1 MNYGLRI
8 MGSTRHRSSGG
19 YTHYNTITVNSGQV
33 TGTLTNFPMLFAGT
47 YTQLKTVA
55 NGGYVTNVNGY
66 DIIFSSTT
74 ASNGSG
80 ILPFEIVSYNA
91 TTGAVVFWVQ
101 VPSMAVGSVIYVLYG
116 DSAISTSQANPT
128 AVWDTNFLQVS
139 HMGQASGAQLLDSTS
154 NGNNSI
160 TNTGTQAAGKW
171 GNADNFAITE
181 YAAFPATLSGINASS
196 PVLTIS
202 AWVNFPNATNYG
214 IVLDTRSSGAA
225 GIVVYANISTGL
237 AQFVLSGT
245 PNLQGAN
252 IADGGWHYVSITYSG
267 GSSGTITGYV
277 DAQTPVSST
286 ATGNG
291 ITGYGATFNTGTKTV
306 GGGSYAYGLSTVQ
319 EMRVSKIAR
328 AAAWFAAEYN
338 NQSAPATF
346 YAVT

>member
-8 MGSTRHRSSGG
+8 MGSTRHRSSG

-128 AVWDTNFLQVS
+128 AVWDTNFIQVS

-154 NGNNSI
+154 NGNNSS
-160 TNTGTQAAGKW
+160 TNTGVQAAGKW
-171 GNADNFAITE
+171 GNADNFAITD
-181 YAAFPATLSGINASS
+181 YAAFPATLSGTGASS

-202 AWVNFPNATNYG
+202 AWVKFPNATNYG
-214 IVLDTRSSGAA
+214 IVLDTRTSTLA
-225 GIVVYANISTGL
+225 GLAVYSLISTGL
-237 AQFVLSGT
+237 AQFSMSGT
-245 PNLQGAN
+245 ASLVGAN

-267 GSSGTITGYV
+267 GASGTIKGYV

-286 ATGNG
+286 ASAAGNN
-291 ITGYGATFNTGTKTV
+291 GYGGTFNTGTKTV
-306 GGGSYAYGLSTVQ
+306 GGGSTAYGLSTVQ

-328 AAAWFAAEYN
+328 AATWFAAEYN